1 MRFDRRFAIVLA
13 VSLVWA
19 SLVTAFFA
27 RMRGSVKARA
37 AGPEKS
43 LVIAARALPLGSVLT
58 RDAIKLRN
66 VPESLFPNGGFSR
79 IEDVVDRPVISGI
92 QADEPVLEAR
102 IAARGSGVGLAPLIP
117 AGMRAISVRVND
129 VVGVAGFV
137 LPGMKVDVL
146 VTGRPTNHPD
156 SVARTVLQN
165 IAVLSAGQ
173 TIQSEGKNAIN
184 TPVVTLLVTPED
196 AESLTLANSDGHI
209 QLVLRNSV
217 DAGLASTRG
226 RQWSDLYGTRAPEG
240 PSPSPASAPG
250 EPRSVR
256 RTPAR
261 VPAAEIAP
269 APAPVPVEQVV
280 VIRGNVKTVEPAV
293 NGGGK

>member
-1 MRFDRRFAIVLA
+1 M
-13 VSLVWA
+13 
-19 SLVTAFFA
+19 
-27 RMRGSVKARA
+27 
-37 AGPEKS
+37 
-43 LVIAARALPLGSVLT
+43 
-58 RDAIKLRN
+58 
-66 VPESLFPNGGFSR
+66 
-79 IEDVVDRPVISGI
+79 
-92 QADEPVLEAR
+92 
-102 IAARGSGVGLAPLIP
+102 APLIP

-137 LPGMKVDVL
+137 LPGMRVDVL

-217 DAGLASTRG
+217 DAGLGSTRG
-226 RQWSDLYGTRAPEG
+226 RQWSDLYATRAPER
-240 PSPSPASAPG
+240 PATSPAAAPR
-250 EPRSVR
+250 EPRERPPHSGQS
-256 RTPAR
+256 PA
-261 VPAAEIAP
+261 PEIARL
-269 APAPVPVEQVV
+269 PAPVPVEQVV